1 MNTQYQALAPAWTDV
16 ASFTSD
22 TISITA
28 TATTITRT
36 TAVSTTSTVFSGIA
50 VHHAFD
56 KFVRSKSSIR
66 TFNTQK
72 RFVFDILSKNRTF
85 GG

>member
-1 MNTQYQALAPAWTDV
+1 MTQLNEKDAIGCGKDMSEYQYQALAPAWTDV

-36 TAVSTTSTVFSGIA
+36 TAVSTTCCYLHNYHINHYCSCHYDHC
-50 VHHAFD
+50 HHFH
-56 KFVRSKSSIR
+56 
-66 TFNTQK
+66 
-72 RFVFDILSKNRTF
+72 
-85 GG
+85 